1 MSSDFSQYVP
11 LKKIVSMFL
20 DENDKSM
27 GDFDKAWIIAFRA
40 YADLGFDIAFEPE
53 TFRLPV
59 NGNMTVT
66 LPSGYIKWTKIG
78 IINASGEVSVLKVN
92 TSLTKFRDNNPNRL
106 SLITPDIP
114 DFDTSNF
121 FANPFFY
128 NCYFGNVYSP
138 YFGIGGGLVT
148 YGECVVDEKNNVIVL
163 SPTYTFPDVLLEC
176 IISPQQNEDYQI
188 QMVCQE
194 AVIAF
199 MAWKFKVGKEEDYY
213 FRKQEARRRL
223 KPVTLQEIN
232 QAIRENQ
239 KYALK
244 S

>member
-11 LKKIVSMFL
+11 LKRLVSMFL
-20 DENDKSM
+20 DEFDKSM
-27 GDFDKAWIIAFRA
+27 GDWDKAWIMAFRA
-40 YADLGFDIAFEPE
+40 LADLGFDIAFEPE

-66 LPSGYIKWTKIG
+66 LPAGYIKWTRIG
-78 IINASGEVSVLKVN
+78 VINASGEVSVLKVN
-92 TSLTKFRDNNPNRL
+92 TSLTTFRDNNPNRL
-106 SLITPDIP
+106 TAITPDIP
-114 DFDTSNF
+114 DMDASNF
-121 FANPFFY
+121 LQSPFFY
-128 NCYFGNVYSP
+128 NYYFGSVYSP
-138 YFGIGGGLVT
+138 YFGIGNGLIT
-148 YGECVVDEKNNVIVL
+148 YGDCFVDEKNNVIVL
-163 SPTYTFPDVLLEC
+163 EPNYGFSDLLLEC

-199 MAWKFKVGKEEDYY
+199 IAWKFKLGSEQDYY
-213 FRKQEARRRL
+213 YRKAEARRRL

-239 KYALK
+239 KYSLK
-244 S
+244 A